1 MDLSRPVASASC
13 GRRRAT
19 LLALPLV
26 RKVLLHRD
34 NLTKVILA
42 QTLAF
47 LLEAIADLPCI
58 LELLAQCL
66 LAVVKVQALLLE
78 LQQLTLAR
86 VIWNNLR
93 GIEILLD
100 SARRS
105 QGGDRGLR
113 VAVLGSTGGPVANAA
128 TNLLWDLVVTRHP
141 EDVAGVTLESGG
153 GKASGGCLA
162 ELELGA

>member
-66 LAVVKVQALLLE
+66 LGGGKVLALLREFQE
-78 LQQLTLAR
+78 LRLAR
-86 VIWNNLR
+86 IIWHHLR
-93 GIEILLD
+93 SIKIRLD
-100 SARRS
+100 SARRI
-105 QGGDRGLR
+105 QGDCCVR
-113 VAVLGSTGGPVANAA
+113 VAVLLGTAGPVASAA
-128 TNLLWDLVVTRHP
+128 ANLLWDRVVTRHP
-141 EDVAGVTLESGG
+141 EDAAGGELGSGG
-153 GKASGGCLA
+153 GKASGGFAA
-162 ELELGA
+162 ELELAA